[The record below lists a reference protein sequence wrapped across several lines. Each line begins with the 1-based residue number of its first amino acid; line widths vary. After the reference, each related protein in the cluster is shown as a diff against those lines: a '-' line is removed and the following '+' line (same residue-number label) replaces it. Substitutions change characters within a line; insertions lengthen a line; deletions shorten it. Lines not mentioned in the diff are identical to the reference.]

1 MNLAAKKWIFLK
13 ISSVILLPLM
23 FWFAVN
29 FIAIYD
35 SNYVELVEFFS
46 NSVSKFLFSLF
57 IIFAYFFSALS
68 ISEVFEDYIKD
79 DIIKYVANRL
89 LFISEKLD
97 KEMTYLDKDGKLQRR
112 LNDRFH
118 TIINGESFA

>member
-1 MNLAAKKWIFLK
+1 MNKRFEYVMIV
-13 ISSVILLPLM
+13 SSIEEAEYEARKLGLTRADFRYCTEKSQLVGYRLPT
-23 FWFAVN
+23 
-29 FIAIYD
+29 
-35 SNYVELVEFFS
+35 
-46 NSVSKFLFSLF
+46 
-57 IIFAYFFSALS
+57 
-68 ISEVFEDYIKD
+68 
-79 DIIKYVANRL
+79 NRL